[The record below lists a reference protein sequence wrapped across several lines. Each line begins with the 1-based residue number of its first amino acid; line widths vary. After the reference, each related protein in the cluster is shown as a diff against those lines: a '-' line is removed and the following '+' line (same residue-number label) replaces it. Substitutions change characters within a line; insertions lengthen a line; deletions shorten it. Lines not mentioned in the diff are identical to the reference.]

1 MLPFPLLWYDPC
13 TSGRSDVEIRYVLRF
28 PLPIF
33 MILSTVVPVNDLLSE
48 PPTRKACIV
57 VGHSAG
63 APATLPRCPRW
74 SVLALAA
81 RHRNVRTERK
91 QSVIPHVYM
100 FADVVASV
108 HLIMHPRAMSACISA
123 SRGIILVRRPG
134 VQNSTYTR
142 DIWIKA
148 TYKPQYVTRCIPRCW
163 GTAAGTVDHDSV
175 GYRPPPRPALNSNPL
190 ASK

>member
-108 HLIMHPRAMSACISA
+108 HLIMHPRATSAYLSA
-123 SRGIILVRRPG
+123 SRGITLVRR
-134 VQNSTYTR
+134 VF
-142 DIWIKA
+142 
-148 TYKPQYVTRCIPRCW
+148 PRHAPMVLCLLCFHSSLD
-163 GTAAGTVDHDSV
+163 AD
-175 GYRPPPRPALNSNPL
+175 PAPLGMNPL
-190 ASK
+190 VSIQMARKPNLVSKRRST